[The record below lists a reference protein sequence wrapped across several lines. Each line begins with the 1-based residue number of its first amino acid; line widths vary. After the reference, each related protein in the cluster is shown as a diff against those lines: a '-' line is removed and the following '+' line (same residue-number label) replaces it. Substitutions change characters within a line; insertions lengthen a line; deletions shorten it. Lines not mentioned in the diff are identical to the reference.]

1 MDTSD
6 SSSATIRTITSTLLS
21 ELATRWQHHLD
32 RKLKLCVETTGVLK
46 LLNTRPPKIIVS
58 FIMPFTADAAATQIQ
73 ERLKNIYNLVHEIEN
88 QRVRSEHNLNSI
100 MKTHEK
106 VTPDDKVSP
115 YYQQKLKNLYNAA
128 VTDTQ
133 QEEEILRKALGKINE
148 IRTIRNERRI
158 QARQAGNKE
167 TIRRGALMKMLLST
181 AQTLPLY
188 VGKTPGGKPPPLC
201 GAIPAEPTY
210 IAKMGDM
217 VAALV
222 KGNEEGENWI
232 LAEVVQF
239 IVATNKYEVDDID
252 EEQKDRHTLSR
263 RRVVPLP
270 LMRANPE
277 TDPHALFS
285 KGSTVMALYPQTTC
299 FYKAIVQRQPSTAT
313 EEYLILFEDA
323 AYETGYSPPLSI
335 AQRYVI
341 SIKESKKNKSQC

>member
-1 MDTSD
+1 
-6 SSSATIRTITSTLLS
+6 
-21 ELATRWQHHLD
+21 
-32 RKLKLCVETTGVLK
+32 
-46 LLNTRPPKIIVS
+46 
-58 FIMPFTADAAATQIQ
+58 MPFTADAAATQIQ

-88 QRVRSEHNLNSI
+88 QRVRSEHNLNNI

-133 QEEEILRKALGKINE
+133 QEEDILRKALSKINE

-167 TIRRGALMKMLLST
+167 TIRRGALMKMLLNT

-188 VGKTPGGKPPPLC
+188 VGKTPGAKPPPLC

-210 IAKMGDM
+210 IAKTGDI

-239 IVATNKYEVDDID
+239 NPATNKYEVDDID

-277 TDPHALFS
+277 TDPHALFP

-299 FYKAIVQRQPSTAT
+299 FYKAVVQQQPTVAT
-313 EEYLILFEDA
+313 EEYEILFEDG

-335 AQRYVI
+335 PQRYVI